1 MVTLSKSRIEA
12 LSDGVFSIAITLLVL
27 KLEVPE
33 VMHEHS
39 NATMLKEL
47 LALRGE
53 FLTFVVTFLIAGA
66 FWYLHHLTF
75 HFIKHVDGFLIWTNL
90 IFLMFISLLPFSAGL
105 MSHLFVHP
113 VSQFFYFGNQLAIA
127 LLLNIHW
134 VYAKRGKL
142 LIDAQPGDL
151 DRLTFRVTFSAAMF
165 AACFV
170 TAIFFPF
177 QSWIPFPVFLAA
189 GIILEKTK
197 LSRNAKA
204 SKFVE

>member
-1 MVTLSKSRIEA
+1 MIDQVKVMVTLSKSRIEA

-75 HFIKHVDGFLIWTNL
+75 HFIKHVDGFLIWINL

-127 LLLNIHW
+127 ILLNIHW
-134 VYAKRGKL
+134 LYAKRRKL
-142 LIDAQPGDL
+142 LVDTQRWEADL
-151 DRLTFRVTFSAAMF
+151 LTFRVMFSAAMF
-165 AACFV
+165 AACFI

-177 QSWIPFPVFLAA
+177 HSWLPLPAFLIV
-189 GIILEKTK
+189 GLILERMK
-197 LSRNAKA
+197 LRGR
-204 SKFVE
+204 